1 MKETIRA
8 ARQKS
13 NAKAPL
19 YAKIPASRGRFAAH
33 AADLP
38 TSILKNRRLLPTL
51 SRRANEG
58 TQRPAQD
65 KSRTSCFPASP
76 RETADSLPTLSR
88 RAGEETQRPAQDKS
102 RTSRFPASPRETAD
116 SSRRSRGAQAKK
128 HSVRRGTKTAPRVF
142 QHRPEKPPT
151 PPDALAARRRKN
163 TALAQD
169 KNRTSRFP
177 TSHRETAG
185 FLPALSQRCRRKERS
200 AGAGQKPHL
209 VFSSFT
215 P

>member
-38 TSILKNRRLLPTL
+38 TSIPKNRRLLPTL
-51 SRRANEG
+51 SRRAGEK

-76 RETADSLPTLSR
+76 RETAGFLPTLSR
-88 RAGEETQRPAQDKS
+88 RCRRKERSASHRARRGTKAAPCVFRHRPVK
-102 RTSRFPASPRETAD
+102 TPA

-128 HSVRRGTKTAPRVF
+128 HSARRRTKTAPRVF
-142 QHRPEKPPT
+142 QLHPVKPPDYS
-151 PPDALAARRRKN
+151 PDTLTTHRRRN
-163 TALAQD
+163 TA
-169 KNRTSRFP
+169 P
-177 TSHRETAG
+177 
-185 FLPALSQRCRRKERS
+185 
-200 AGAGQKPHL
+200 GAGQKPHL
-209 VFSSFT
+209 VFSGIPRETAGFLPTLSRRCR
-215 P
+215 